1 MSTVYDQIQTV
12 ILTEKATLLSEQLN
26 KYTFRVAPTATK
38 LEIKRAIE
46 QLFKKTVVDVNT
58 ANYAGKIKRNQ
69 RTAGHGRKPHWK
81 KAIVTL
87 KAGEKLDLV

>member
-1 MSTVYDQIQTV
+1 MSTIFDQIQTV
-12 ILTEKATLLSEQLN
+12 ILTEKATLLSESLG

-58 ANYAGKIKRNQ
+58 ANYAGKKKRE
-69 RTAGHGRKPHWK
+69 RKADFGRKPHWK